1 MSLGGRFCNRFRVVN
16 RVLRTRTS
24 CGINISVQT
33 RNLFNLQNQ
42 STNVLSNK
50 FNHSLSCSPLVQQSI
65 RSFSETVK
73 TTETETAPENASEDE
88 APEAEEKE
96 SHQESSNNDAVV
108 AQLQARIEELE
119 KQSADFKNAAL
130 EYKAEIYNVRTRSQ
144 KEVENAKKFS
154 IEKFA
159 KEMLTIADNVDLA
172 LKNVEKPGPE
182 EQNKSFVTLYEGM
195 EMTAKTTQQVFGKFD
210 IVKAESM
217 GVKFSVNMH
226 EVLFQIPKSDPSQES
241 GTIVNVVRD
250 GYWLKE
256 RALRSAQVGVCQ

>member
-24 CGINISVQT
+24 CGINTSVQT
-33 RNLFNLQNQ
+33 RNLFNLQSQ
-42 STNVLSNK
+42 SNVLSNK
-50 FNHSLSCSPLVQQSI
+50 FSHSLSYQPLLQQSI
-65 RSFSETVK
+65 RTFSETTK
-73 TTETETAPENASEDE
+73 TTETAPENSSEDE

-119 KQSADFKNAAL
+119 KQSAEFKNAAL
-130 EYKAEIYNVRTRSQ
+130 EYKAEIYNVRIRSQ
-144 KEVENAKKFS
+144 KEVDNAKKFS

-182 EQNKSFVTLYEGM
+182 ETNKSFVTLYEGM
-195 EMTAKTTQQVFGKFD
+195 EMTAKATQQAFGKFD
-210 IVKAESM
+210 IVKAEAM
-217 GVKFSVNMH
+217 GIKFNVNMH
-226 EVLFQIPKSDPSQES
+226 EVLFQVPKSDPSQES
-241 GTIVNVVRD
+241 GTIVNVIRD